1 MRHETSFS
9 GTAPR
14 SRLGP
19 AQDSRLASVGPGQLI
34 RNIEVQFDNDAPFLL
49 RGRAYRVS
57 YDSLASRTQV
67 GLQNL
72 KMRWSGPNNDYRQ
85 NVLVPQGL
93 DMAYGGQSAMW
104 APVYPQIAYPA
115 NGLMLVDVLNA
126 GATTLTNLTL
136 YFRGVKLFPW
146 GTNTGATY
154 PARMSILPYAYPI
167 NTVDNSPT
175 ATGAI
180 QNLLTADQRILQTFQ
195 VQNDSDF
202 VLRSGQAGPSYAPFA
217 LEVFVTLRDGNRKA
231 FSNAPVHFETLFG
244 PSGGTIRPGRPGCS
258 LLLARATLVRAC
270 STRKFT
276 VRGARCC
283 ITTSSALTP
292 VISGR
297 ARFRIFRLF
306 STGERCM
313 RDE

>member
-1 MRHETSFS
+1 MKPHFQERHHDHVW
-9 GTAPR
+9 
-14 SRLGP
+14 GP

-34 RNIEVQFDNDAPFLL
+34 RNIEVQFDNDAPFFL

-244 PSGGTIRPGRPGCS
+244 PSGGNYQTGAAGLLPAIGTGNACPGVFYPEIYCPRGSVLYYDIERFDAGYIGAATIPNFPIILNGGKVY
-258 LLLARATLVRAC
+258 AR
-270 STRKFT
+270 
-276 VRGARCC
+276 
-283 ITTSSALTP
+283 
-292 VISGR
+292 
-297 ARFRIFRLF
+297 
-306 STGERCM
+306 
-313 RDE
+313 